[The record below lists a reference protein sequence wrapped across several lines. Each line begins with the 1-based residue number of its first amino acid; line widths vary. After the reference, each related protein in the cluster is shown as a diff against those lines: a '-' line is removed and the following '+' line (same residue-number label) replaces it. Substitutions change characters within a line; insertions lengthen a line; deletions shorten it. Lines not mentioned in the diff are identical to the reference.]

1 VNRRLPTPSAEQQ
14 SLLAQTL
21 RDVARARRLSPD
33 DAQDFIQ
40 TAQVRLLER
49 NYDVFERFTGRSSLR
64 TYLTV
69 VVTRLL
75 LDWRN
80 SVYGKWRP
88 SAVAV
93 RLGKTAV
100 ALERLI
106 ARDGYAPSEAIE
118 HMLGRPDAPSR
129 DDLQRITEALPFR
142 QRTRLVSEEILQ
154 DMGGIW
160 FEDPLD
166 AAEQRQTERRI
177 QHALAAALTQL
188 PAEERWLIHVRYKQ
202 HRSVQALA
210 QILHTDPKRLY
221 RRFDRALRSLR
232 RAMIA
237 AGVTRSDVAR
247 HTMGPASPVMRRAV

>member
-1 VNRRLPTPSAEQQ
+1 
-14 SLLAQTL
+14 LAQTL

-40 TAQVRLLER
+40 SAQVRLIER

-69 VVTRLL
+69 VVTRML

-100 ALERLI
+100 TLERLI
-106 ARDGYAPSEAIE
+106 ARDGYAPAEAIE
-118 HMLGRPDAPSR
+118 HLLGRPDVPSR
-129 DDLQRITEALPFR
+129 AELQRIAEALPYR
-142 QRTRLVSEEILQ
+142 QRTRMVSEEILQ

-166 AAEQRQTERRI
+166 AAEQRQTEHRVQR
-177 QHALAAALTQL
+177 ALAAALTQL
-188 PAEERWLIHVRYKQ
+188 PAEERWLIHVRYRQ

-210 QILHTDPKRLY
+210 QVLQTDPKRLY
-221 RRFDRALRSLR
+221 RRFDRALRLLR

-237 AGVTRSDVAR
+237 AGVSGADIVRHDVSAVS
-247 HTMGPASPVMRRAV
+247 TGLRRAV

>member
-1 VNRRLPTPSAEQQ
+1 
-14 SLLAQTL
+14 LAQTL
-21 RDVARARRLSPD
+21 RDVARTRRLSPE

-40 TAQVRLLER
+40 SAYVRLIER
-49 NYDVFERFTGRSSLR
+49 DYDVFARFTGRSSLR

-100 ALERLI
+100 AVERLI
-106 ARDGYAPSEAIE
+106 GRDGYTQAEAVE
-118 HMLGRPDAPSR
+118 HMAGRPGMPAR
-129 DDLQRITEALPFR
+129 DELQRIAEALPFR
-142 QRTRLVSEEILQ
+142 PRARMVSEEVLQ

-166 AAEQRQTERRI
+166 AAEQRQTERRV
-177 QHALAAALTQL
+177 QRALAVALTQL

-210 QILHTDPKRLY
+210 QVLQTDPKRLY

-232 RAMIA
+232 RSMIA
-237 AGVTRSDVAR
+237 AGVTESDVA
-247 HTMGPASPVMRRAV
+247 V

>member
-1 VNRRLPTPSAEQQ
+1 MSRRFFEPLPEQQ

-21 RDVARARRLSPD
+21 REVARARRLSPE

-40 TAQVRLLER
+40 SAQVRLIER

-88 SAVAV
+88 SAMAV
-93 RLGKTAV
+93 RRGKTAV

-106 ARDGYAPSEAIE
+106 ARDGYTVAEAVE
-118 HMLGRPDAPSR
+118 HMLGRPDSPARAELEEIATS
-129 DDLQRITEALPFR
+129 LPYR
-142 QRTRLVSEEILQ
+142 QRTRIVSEEILQ

-166 AAEQRQTERRI
+166 AAEQRQTERRV
-177 QHALAAALTQL
+177 HRALAVALTQL
-188 PAEERWLIHVRYKQ
+188 PAEERWLIQVRYKQ

-210 QILHTDPKRLY
+210 QLLQTDPKRLY

-237 AGVTRSDVAR
+237 AGVTGRDVAR
-247 HTMGPASPVMRRAV
+247 HNVGTASPVMRRAV